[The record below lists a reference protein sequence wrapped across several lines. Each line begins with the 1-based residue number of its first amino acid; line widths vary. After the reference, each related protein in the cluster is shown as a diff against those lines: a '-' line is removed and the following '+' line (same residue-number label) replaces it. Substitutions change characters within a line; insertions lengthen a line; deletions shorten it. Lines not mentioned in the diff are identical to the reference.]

1 MPLYPRP
8 IHDRNFEHLN
18 EQIPRTT
25 ATGGWGPD
33 LPPVS
38 GHFRNSNLREYID
51 QMNSQEAARTPEMGR
66 LEELERRLDAAL
78 QQDPD
83 PPPVETLLDKLIGY
97 YAEGLGDL
105 WSAYQN
111 AFPTG
116 PLFET
121 NDQPGI
127 HEPRMTPQGEEAVMG
142 LGMQGGISKLG
153 KMLPGRLGDIAGYIG
168 HNPTVREPV
177 TNAAEVMAKKIRKPW
192 GYHPANAA
200 AQNLNAEYDLR
211 QPLQEHGLSFD
222 DLIEP
227 LRKNRWLRDSLQ
239 NDPQSVWE
247 LGVKDATDYPARLR
261 QWMQSH
267 GGGPNTEAAG
277 QFLEDVISRF
287 SSEGRN
293 LANDFSSF
301 ARDTGEEIANKLPTL
316 GRGWTE
322 PYYSAAEKMG
332 RHGASAVQDVV
343 GAGDRLGVI
352 QPRGQYWAQKLKGG
366 PRSRY
371 KAAQPRNAPEN
382 ADTWQKDILAN
393 YYADIKPSALHT
405 YQQAKPYI
413 DEWGPVIRALAPAIG
428 LPMAY
433 AAAPEPGPTPTLDEW
448 WNQPSNDEPGAFSQ
462 YWFGAPEAT
471 PEERARWAQGKP

>member
-51 QMNSQEAARTPEMGR
+51 QMNSQEAARTSEMGR

-111 AFPTG
+111 AFPAG

-121 NDQPGI
+121 NNQPGI

-153 KMLPGRLGDIAGYIG
+153 RMLPGKLGDVAGYLG

-177 TNAAEVMAKKIRKPW
+177 TNAAEVMAKKARKPW
-192 GYHPANAA
+192 GYHPAKAA
-200 AQNLNAEYDLR
+200 AQNLNAQYGLR
-211 QPLQEHGLSFD
+211 QPLQEHGISFD
-222 DLIEP
+222 DFVET
-227 LRKNRWLRDSLQ
+227 LRKNQQVRHNLV
-239 NDPQSVWE
+239 NDPQEIWD
-247 LGVKDATDYPARLR
+247 LGVKDLVGYQQQIKHWL
-261 QWMQSH
+261 QSQ
-267 GGGPNTEAAG
+267 GSRSEAAG
-277 QFLEDVISRF
+277 DLADNIGSWL
-287 SSEGRN
+287 SSQAG
-293 LANDFSSF
+293 DFSHF
-301 ARDTGEEIANKLPTL
+301 ARGTGEEILNKLPTL

-332 RHGASAVQDVV
+332 RYGADAVQDIVD
-343 GAGDRLGVI
+343 AGKRLGAI
-352 QPRGQYWAQKLKGG
+352 QPRGQYWAPKLKGG

-393 YYADIKPSALHT
+393 YYGDIKPSAMHA

-413 DEWGPVIRALAPAIG
+413 DEWGPVAKAFSPALA
-428 LPMAY
+428 LPLLYSML
-433 AAAPEPGPTPTLDEW
+433 PDPGPTPALDEW
-448 WNQPSNDEPGAFSQ
+448 WEAKDKFQFVPET
-462 YWFGAPEAT
+462 PEAT
-471 PEERARWAQGKP
+471 PEERARWATGRL